1 MDFKAFRDFHWITK
15 IVIVLTALP
24 FVLMFIAII
33 AQMMGLQF
41 LSMGIGSVLLA
52 LTSVLVQVF
61 FILLIIIA
69 LYMAVTGIKAWIEKY
84 LDAMLA
90 KLDLLTER
98 KAEEENSRAVLA
110 AVSGKM
116 ERMDKRLEGIEKILK
131 KVSD

>member
-1 MDFKAFRDFHWITK
+1 M
-15 IVIVLTALP
+15 IVLTALP